1 MAIRTVA
8 RTELAIEDQELCWQV
23 AQAKDTSMDGV
34 FFVAVRTTGIYCRPS
49 CRSRTPKRQ
58 NVTFFASA
66 DECEAAGYRA
76 CKRCKPRELTSDSRP
91 EMVQQACDYL
101 ETEEADVSLSPVA
114 RRLGVKAEYLR
125 RLFKRTLG
133 VPPREYAASL
143 RASRLKDG
151 LRGGASVTQA
161 MYDAGYPSSN
171 RLYESVDAQ
180 LGMTPATYRRGG
192 RGMAI
197 SYQIA
202 ECTLGKLLVAATERG
217 ICAVR
222 LGDTDVQL
230 EASLR
235 HEFPLALMS
244 RRNDPASEWVQEVVR
259 FLDGHQVRLDLP
271 MDIQGT
277 AFQIR
282 VWRALQAIAYGRTK
296 SYSDVAKD
304 IGMPKAVRAV
314 ARACATNPVPLI
326 IPCHRVIRSNGE
338 LGGYGQ
344 GVERKVALLEME
356 AEHRQEAEAAA
367 G

>member
-8 RTELAIEDQELCWQV
+8 RTELAIEDQEMCWQV
-23 AQAKDTSMDGV
+23 ALSKDTSMDGV

-49 CRSRTPKRQ
+49 CRSKQPKRE
-58 NVTFFASA
+58 NVTFFATA
-66 DECEAAGYRA
+66 DEAEAAGYRA
-76 CKRCKPRELTSDSRP
+76 CKRCKPREAISDARP
-91 EMVQQACDYL
+91 DLVQQACAYL
-101 ETEEADVSLSPVA
+101 ETEDADVSLTPVA
-114 RRLGVKAEYLR
+114 ERLGVKVEYLR

-143 RASRLKDG
+143 RTTRLKHG
-151 LRGGASVTQA
+151 LRGGVSVTQA

-171 RLYESVDAQ
+171 RLYESVDSQ

-202 ECTLGKLLVAATERG
+202 ECSLGKLLVAATERG

-222 LGDTDVQL
+222 LGDTDEHL

-235 HEFPLALMS
+235 SEFPFALTS
-244 RRNDPASEWVQEVVR
+244 RRNGPASEWVEEVIR
-259 FLDGHQVRLDLP
+259 FLDGRQARLDMP

-282 VWRALQAIAYGRTK
+282 VWRALQAIAYGQTK
-296 SYSDVAKD
+296 SYSQVAAD

-314 ARACATNPVPLI
+314 ANACATNPVPLV

-356 AEHRQEAEAAA
+356 AEHRAEAEATA
-367 G
+367 